1 MLQYSKATE
10 KNLNLLKGESKKIFS
25 LLLQECYKQGIN
37 AQISSSLRKD
47 EVEARRLYESGASN
61 AKHAYESMHF
71 YGIACDIFVNTNGKT
86 DYKRNGEIWKIC
98 QELKLDIE
106 YGMVWGKSFN
116 DTAHFELSWG
126 KSWRDFYA
134 LYQINPNQDFVVY
147 KKSNKNTTQSNPV
160 LQENNTSKSSVADI
174 DLNATLNTDK
184 KSIGGIIV
192 AVLLKIFNNKF
203 AVALKKEWCEVVSFF
218 IGK

>member
-1 MLQYSKATE
+1 MLQYSKTTQ
-10 KNLNLLKGESKKIFS
+10 KNLDMLKGESKRIFT
-25 LLLQECYKQGIN
+25 LLLQECYRQGIN

-71 YGIACDIFVNTNGKT
+71 YSIACDIFVNTDGKT

-116 DTAHFELSWG
+116 DTPHFELSWG

-134 LYQINPNQDFVVY
+134 LYQKNPNQDFVVSQ
-147 KKSNKNTTQSNPV
+147 KSNENAIQNNPA
-160 LQENNTSKSSVADI
+160 LQVCNTSKSSI
-174 DLNATLNTDK
+174 INT
-184 KSIGGIIV
+184 IINEF
-192 AVLLKIFNNKF
+192 KEIFN
-203 AVALKKEWCEVVSFF
+203 FF